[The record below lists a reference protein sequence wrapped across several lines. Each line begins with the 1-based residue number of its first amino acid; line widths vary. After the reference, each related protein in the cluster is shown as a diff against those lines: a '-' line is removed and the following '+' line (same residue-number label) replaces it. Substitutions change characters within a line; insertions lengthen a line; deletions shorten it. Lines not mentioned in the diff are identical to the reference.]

1 MPLFNRADRKVSTHP
16 SIKAAAGA
24 AGNPLVGNF
33 INYTT
38 GADRTIALR
47 NPTISRARDLICGM
61 VGCLE
66 IEQYGRVWNGDE
78 YEYVDL
84 PPDTWFQNPDPN
96 VTRNFIMSFT
106 ADDLLFYGRAFWVV
120 TQRNAAGF
128 PSAFT
133 WIPAADVTTWD
144 QAGPQW
150 WGPSSQIYFQGIQL
164 ETRDVVQFLSP
175 IPGLLFTGSR
185 AINTAIRLDAAAE
198 RFATMEVPAG
208 YLKQTGGEP
217 MSGQELADLAAERFA
232 TMEVPAGYLQ
242 QTEGEPMSGQ
252 ELADLA
258 AAWSEARL
266 TSSVAALNQYVKW
279 QESSIDPSKLELV
292 NARTYQALELSRVA
306 NIPPYLVGA
315 PTGSGMTYQNAQQ
328 ARQDL
333 YLFGSKFYIDCIE
346 QTLSLNSVTPR
357 GRYIK
362 LDVDSYLEEND
373 VSGPSEVLPTP
384 AGTGT
389 SVTPG
394 TPIAD

>member
-1 MPLFNRADRKVSTHP
+1 MGLFSRADKHDDAVV
-16 SIKAAAGA
+16 KAAAGA

-38 GADRTIALR
+38 GTDRTIALR

-61 VGCLE
+61 IGCLE

-106 ADDLLFYGRAFWVV
+106 ADDLIFYGRAFWVV
-120 TQRNAAGF
+120 TARNAAGF
-128 PSAFT
+128 PTGFT

-164 ETRDVVQFLSP
+164 QTQDVVQFLSP
-175 IPGLLFTGSR
+175 IPGLLFTGQR
-185 AINTAIRLDAAAE
+185 AINTASRLDLAAE

-208 YLKQTGGEP
+208 YLKQT
-217 MSGQELADLAAERFA
+217 S
-232 TMEVPAGYLQ
+232 
-242 QTEGEPMSGQ
+242 GEPMSGQ

-258 AAWSEARL
+258 AAWSEARQ
-266 TSSVAALNQYVKW
+266 TSSVAALNEYVEW
-279 QESSIDPSKLELV
+279 RESNIDPSKLELV
-292 NARTYQALELSRVA
+292 GARTYQALELARIA

-315 PTGSGMTYQNAQQ
+315 PAGSGMTYQNAQQ

-333 YLFGSKFYIDCIE
+333 YLFGAKPYIDCIE

-362 LDVDSYLEEND
+362 LDVDSYLMEND
-373 VSGPSEVLPTP
+373 ISGPAGALPAP
-384 AGTGT
+384 AGSGT
-389 SVTPG
+389 SVSPG
-394 TPIAD
+394 QPIAD

>member
-1 MPLFNRADRKVSTHP
+1 MPLFNRAERKVSTHP

-61 VGCLE
+61 IGCLE

-120 TQRNAAGF
+120 TQRGANGF

-185 AINTAIRLDAAAE
+185 AINTAIRLDTAAE

-217 MSGQELADLAAERFA
+217 MSGQELADLAA
-232 TMEVPAGYLQ
+232 
-242 QTEGEPMSGQ
+242 
-252 ELADLA
+252 
-258 AAWSEARL
+258 AWSEARQ
-266 TSSVAALNQYVKW
+266 TSSVAALNEYVEWK
-279 QESSIDPSKLELV
+279 ESNIDPSKLELV
-292 NARTYQALELSRVA
+292 SARTYQALELARVA

-333 YLFGSKFYIDCIE
+333 YLFGAKPFIDCIE

-357 GRYIK
+357 GRYIE
-362 LDVDSYLEEND
+362 LDVDSYLEENGMSD
-373 VSGPSEVLPTP
+373 REDSLPTAP
-384 AGTGT
+384 PGSGT

>member
-1 MPLFNRADRKVSTHP
+1 MGLFSRADKQQDAVV
-16 SIKAAAGA
+16 KAAAGA

-38 GADRTIALR
+38 GTDRTIALR

-61 VGCLE
+61 IGCLE

-106 ADDLLFYGRAFWVV
+106 ADDLIFYGRAFWVV

-128 PSAFT
+128 PTAFT

-144 QAGPQW
+144 QAGTQW
-150 WGPSSQIYFQGIQL
+150 WGPSSQIYFQGIEL
-164 ETRDVVQFLSP
+164 KTDDVVQFLSP
-175 IPGLLFTGSR
+175 IPGLLFTGQR
-185 AINTAIRLDAAAE
+185 AINTASRLDLAAE

-208 YLKQTGGEP
+208 YLKQT
-217 MSGQELADLAAERFA
+217 S
-232 TMEVPAGYLQ
+232 
-242 QTEGEPMSGQ
+242 GEPMSGQ

-258 AAWSEARL
+258 AAWSEARQ
-266 TSSVAALNQYVKW
+266 TSSVAALNEYVEW
-279 QESSIDPSKLELV
+279 RESNIDPSKLELV
-292 NARTYQALELSRVA
+292 SARTYQALELARIA

-333 YLFGSKFYIDCIE
+333 YLFGAKPYIDCIE

-373 VSGPSEVLPTP
+373 ISGPAGALPAP
-384 AGTGT
+384 AGSGT
-389 SVTPG
+389 SVSPG
-394 TPIAD
+394 QPIEDS

>member
-1 MPLFNRADRKVSTHP
+1 MALFRKAKPVAATAAP
-16 SIKAAAGA
+16 SVKAAAGA

-33 INYTT
+33 INYTA
-38 GADRTIALR
+38 GFDRTTALL

-61 VGCLE
+61 IGCLE
-66 IEQYGRVWNGDE
+66 IEQYARVWNGDE

-106 ADDLLFYGRAFWVV
+106 ADDLMFYGRAFWVV

-133 WIPAADVTTWD
+133 WIPAADVQTWD

-175 IPGLLFTGSR
+175 IPSLLFTGAR
-185 AINTAIRLDAAAE
+185 AINTASKLDQAAE
-198 RFATMEVPAG
+198 RFAVV
-208 YLKQTGGEP
+208 
-217 MSGQELADLAAERFA
+217 EL
-232 TMEVPAGYLQ
+232 PAGYLQ
-242 QTEGEPMSGQ
+242 QVEGEPMSGQ

-279 QESSIDPSKLELV
+279 QESSIDPSKMELV
-292 NARTYQALELSRVA
+292 SARTYQALELSRIA

-333 YLFGSKFYIDCIE
+333 YLFGAKPYIDCIE

-357 GRYIK
+357 GRYIE
-362 LDVDSYLEEND
+362 LDVDSYLQEND
-373 VSGPSEVLPTP
+373 VSGPADALPAP

>member
-1 MPLFNRADRKVSTHP
+1 MALFGKKDTTPTV
-16 SIKAAAGA
+16 KAAAGA

-33 INYTT
+33 INYTAGT
-38 GADRTIALR
+38 DRTIALR

-61 VGCLE
+61 IGCLE

-106 ADDLLFYGRAFWVV
+106 ADDLMFYGRAFWVV
-120 TQRNAAGF
+120 TERNAAGF

-133 WIPAADVTTWD
+133 WIPAADVMTWD

-175 IPGLLFTGSR
+175 IPSLLFTGGR
-185 AINTAIRLDAAAE
+185 AINTASRLDAAAE

-217 MSGQELADLAAERFA
+217 MSGQEL
-232 TMEVPAGYLQ
+232 T
-242 QTEGEPMSGQ
+242 
-252 ELADLA
+252 DLA
-258 AAWSEARL
+258 AAWSEARM
-266 TSSVAALNQYVKW
+266 TSSVAALNEYVEW
-279 QESSIDPSKLELV
+279 RESNIDPSKLELV
-292 NARTYQALELSRVA
+292 SARTYQALELARVA

-315 PTGSGMTYQNAQQ
+315 PAGSGLTYQNAQQ

-333 YLFGSKFYIDCIE
+333 YLFGAKPYIDCIE

-357 GRYIK
+357 GRYIE
-362 LDVDSYLEEND
+362 LDVDSYLEDND
-373 VSGPSEVLPTP
+373 ISGPAGALPAP
-384 AGTGT
+384 AGSGS

-394 TPIAD
+394 QPIADD

>member
-1 MPLFNRADRKVSTHP
+1 MGIFTRKETMPSV
-16 SIKAAAGA
+16 KAAAGA

-38 GADRTIALR
+38 GFDRTTALR

-61 VGCLE
+61 IGCLE
-66 IEQYGRVWNGDE
+66 ITQYGRQWDGED
-78 YEYVDL
+78 YEYINL
-84 PPDTWFQNPDPN
+84 PPDAWFQNPDPN
-96 VTRNFIMSFT
+96 VTRNFIMSFC
-106 ADDLLFYGRAFWVV
+106 ADDLMFYGRAFWVV
-120 TQRNAAGF
+120 TERNAAGF

-133 WIPAADVTTWD
+133 WIPAADVTTFD

-164 ETRDVVQFLSP
+164 DTKDVVQFLSP
-175 IPGLLFTGSR
+175 IPALLFTGSR
-185 AINTAIRLDAAAE
+185 AINTATRLDAAAE

-217 MSGQELADLAAERFA
+217 MSGQELADLAA
-232 TMEVPAGYLQ
+232 
-242 QTEGEPMSGQ
+242 
-252 ELADLA
+252 
-258 AAWSEARL
+258 AWSEARL
-266 TSSVAALNQYVKW
+266 TSSVAALNEYVEWK
-279 QESSIDPSKLELV
+279 ESNIDPSKMELV
-292 NARTYQALELSRVA
+292 SARTYQALELSRVA

-333 YLFGSKFYIDCIE
+333 YLFGAKPYIDCIE
-346 QTLSLNSVTPR
+346 QTLSLNHITPR
-357 GRYIK
+357 GRYIE
-362 LDVDSYLEEND
+362 LDVDSYLYDND
-373 VSGPSEVLPTP
+373 MSGQPVALPAP
-384 AGTGT
+384 AGSGS

>member
-1 MPLFNRADRKVSTHP
+1 MALFRKAKPVAATSTQP
-16 SIKAAAGA
+16 GVKAAAGA

-33 INYTT
+33 INYTA
-38 GADRTIALR
+38 GFDRTTALL

-61 VGCLE
+61 IGCLE
-66 IEQYGRVWNGDE
+66 IEQYARVWNGDE

-106 ADDLLFYGRAFWVV
+106 ADDLMFYGRAFWVV

-133 WIPAADVTTWD
+133 WIPAADVQTWD

-175 IPGLLFTGSR
+175 IPALLFTGAR
-185 AINTAIRLDAAAE
+185 AINTASKLDQAAE
-198 RFATMEVPAG
+198 RFAVV
-208 YLKQTGGEP
+208 
-217 MSGQELADLAAERFA
+217 EL
-232 TMEVPAGYLQ
+232 PAGYLQ
-242 QTEGEPMSGQ
+242 QVEGEPMSGQ

-266 TSSVAALNQYVKW
+266 TQSVAALNQYVKW
-279 QESSIDPSKLELV
+279 QESNIDPSKMDLV
-292 NARTYQALELSRVA
+292 SARTYQALELSRIA

-333 YLFGSKFYIDCIE
+333 YLFGAKPYIDCIE

-357 GRYIK
+357 GRYIE
-362 LDVDSYLEEND
+362 LDVDSYLQEND
-373 VSGPSEVLPTP
+373 VSGPADELPSP

>member
-1 MPLFNRADRKVSTHP
+1 MGIFTRKETMPSV
-16 SIKAAAGA
+16 KAAAGA

-38 GADRTIALR
+38 GFDRSTALR

-61 VGCLE
+61 IGCLE
-66 IEQYGRVWNGDE
+66 ITQYGRQWDGED
-78 YEYVDL
+78 YEYINL
-84 PPDTWFQNPDPN
+84 PPDAWFQNPDPN
-96 VTRNFIMSFT
+96 VTRIFIMSFC
-106 ADDLLFYGRAFWVV
+106 ADDLMFYGRAFWVV
-120 TQRNAAGF
+120 TERNAAGF

-133 WIPAADVTTWD
+133 WIPAADVTTFD

-164 ETRDVVQFLSP
+164 DTKDVVQFLSP
-175 IPGLLFTGSR
+175 IPALLFTGSR
-185 AINTAIRLDAAAE
+185 AINTATRLDAAAE

-208 YLKQTGGEP
+208 YLRQTG
-217 MSGQELADLAAERFA
+217 
-232 TMEVPAGYLQ
+232 
-242 QTEGEPMSGQ
+242 GEPMSGQ

-266 TSSVAALNQYVKW
+266 TSSVAALNEYVEWK
-279 QESSIDPSKLELV
+279 ESNIDPSKMELV
-292 NARTYQALELSRVA
+292 SARTYQALELSRVA

-315 PTGSGMTYQNAQQ
+315 PSGSGMTYQNPQQ

-333 YLFGSKFYIDCIE
+333 YLFGAKPYIDCIE
-346 QTLSLNSVTPR
+346 QTLSLNHITPR
-357 GRYIK
+357 GRYIE
-362 LDVDSYLEEND
+362 LDVDSYLYDNGM
-373 VSGPSEVLPTP
+373 SGQPVALPAP
-384 AGTGT
+384 AGSGS

>member
-1 MPLFNRADRKVSTHP
+1 MALFTRKPVEP
-16 SIKAAAGA
+16 AVKAAAGA
-24 AGNPLVGNF
+24 AGNPLVGSF

-38 GADRTIALR
+38 GADRTVALR

-61 VGCLE
+61 IGCLE
-66 IEQYGRVWNGDE
+66 IKQYARVFNDDN

-106 ADDLLFYGRAFWVV
+106 ADDLMFYGRAFWVV
-120 TQRNAAGF
+120 TQRGANGF
-128 PSAFT
+128 PTAFT

-175 IPGLLFTGSR
+175 IPALLVTGSR
-185 AINTAIRLDAAAE
+185 AINTAVRLDQAAE

-217 MSGQELADLAAERFA
+217 MSGQELADLAA
-232 TMEVPAGYLQ
+232 
-242 QTEGEPMSGQ
+242 
-252 ELADLA
+252 
-258 AAWSEARL
+258 AWSEARL
-266 TSSVAALNQYVKW
+266 TSSVAALNEYVEWK
-279 QESSIDPSKLELV
+279 ESNIDPSKLELV
-292 NARTYQALELSRVA
+292 SARTYQALELARVS

-333 YLFGSKFYIDCIE
+333 YLFGAKPYIDCIE

-357 GRYIK
+357 GRYIE
-362 LDVDSYLEEND
+362 LDVDSYLEDND
-373 VSGPSEVLPTP
+373 VSAPPAVLPTP

-394 TPIAD
+394 TPIAE

>member
-1 MPLFNRADRKVSTHP
+1 MALFNKTNKPATV
-16 SIKAAAGA
+16 KAAAGA

-33 INYTT
+33 INYTA

-61 VGCLE
+61 IGCLE
-66 IEQYGRVWNGDE
+66 ITQYGRQWDGEE
-78 YEYVDL
+78 YEYIDL

-106 ADDLLFYGRAFWVV
+106 ADDLMFYGRAFWVI

-164 ETRDVVQFLSP
+164 QTRDVVQFLSP
-175 IPGLLFTGSR
+175 IPALLFTGGR
-185 AINTAIRLDAAAE
+185 AINTATRLDNAAE
-198 RFATMEVPAG
+198 RFSTMEVPAG
-208 YLKQTGGEP
+208 YLKQTG
-217 MSGQELADLAAERFA
+217 
-232 TMEVPAGYLQ
+232 
-242 QTEGEPMSGQ
+242 GEPMSGQ

-266 TSSVAALNQYVKW
+266 TSSVAALNEYVEW
-279 QESSIDPSKLELV
+279 RESNIDPSKLELV
-292 NARTYQALELSRVA
+292 NARTYQALELARVA

-333 YLFGSKFYIDCIE
+333 YLFGAKPYIDCIE
-346 QTLSLNSVTPR
+346 QTLSLPSITPR
-357 GRYIK
+357 GRYIE
-362 LDVDSYLEEND
+362 LDVDSYLYEND
-373 VSGPSEVLPTP
+373 VSAPQPTLPAP
-384 AGTGT
+384 AGSGT
-389 SVTPG
+389 SVSPG
-394 TPIAD
+394 QPIADD

>member
-1 MPLFNRADRKVSTHP
+1 MGLFNRAPKNDDAV
-16 SIKAAAGA
+16 IKAAAGA

-38 GADRTIALR
+38 GNDRTIALR
-47 NPTISRARDLICGM
+47 NPTVSRARDLICGM
-61 VGCLE
+61 IGALD
-66 IEQYGRVWNGDE
+66 IKQYGRVWNGDV

-120 TQRNAAGF
+120 TQRNATGF

-133 WIPAADVTTWD
+133 WIPSADVMTWD

-164 ETRDVVQFLSP
+164 DTRDVVQFLSP
-175 IPGLLFTGSR
+175 IPGLLFTGQR
-185 AINTAIRLDAAAE
+185 AINTATRLDNAAE
-198 RFATMEVPAG
+198 KFATMEVPAG

-217 MSGQELADLAAERFA
+217 MSGQELADLAA
-232 TMEVPAGYLQ
+232 
-242 QTEGEPMSGQ
+242 
-252 ELADLA
+252 
-258 AAWSEARL
+258 AWSEARM
-266 TSSVAALNQYVKW
+266 TSSVAALNEYVEW
-279 QESSIDPSKLELV
+279 RESNIDPSKMELV
-292 NARTYQALELSRVA
+292 AARTYQALELARIA

-328 ARQDL
+328 ANIDL
-333 YLFGSKFYIDCIE
+333 FNFGARPYIDCIE

-362 LDVDSYLEEND
+362 LDVGSYLKELNG
-373 VSGPSEVLPTP
+373 VSDP
-384 AGTGT
+384 AGALPAPAGSGT
-389 SVTPG
+389 SVSPG
-394 TPIAD
+394 AEIAN